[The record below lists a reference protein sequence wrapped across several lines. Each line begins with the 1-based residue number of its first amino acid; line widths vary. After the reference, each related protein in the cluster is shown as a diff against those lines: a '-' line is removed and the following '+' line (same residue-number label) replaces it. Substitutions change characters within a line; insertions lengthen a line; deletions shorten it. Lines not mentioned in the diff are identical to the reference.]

1 MSSCN
6 PDPVFPSD
14 MDGFHSRDTLFVC
27 SDGPGDTT
35 VRPARPLLLQLALA
49 ERQRM
54 TRLKELLDQT
64 LRVEGQLDTPGPNKP
79 NSHAEESGSA

>member
-1 MSSCN
+1 MSPSN

-14 MDGFHSRDTLFVC
+14 MGGFHSRDTLIVC

-54 TRLKELLDQT
+54 IRLKELLDQPP
-64 LRVEGQLDTPGPNKP
+64 RVEGHLDTPDPNKP
-79 NSHAEESGSA
+79 DSHAEEPGST